1 MRIRRGETCS
11 EVGVTQSKRQGI
23 LVLTPRPALNCRN
36 IIQQIIFWFILHLA
50 NLTFAIDAPVTSQ
63 ALFFTTNPSVHSLVD
78 LGLGQAGDLLSTVL
92 DLAVGK
98 LETAQ
103 DTRALFN
110 SVVAGQLV
118 VRNTVQSPVAFGKK
132 NVSIA

>member
-1 MRIRRGETCS
+1 
-11 EVGVTQSKRQGI
+11 
-23 LVLTPRPALNCRN
+23 VLTPRPALSCRN